1 MEDGEK
7 SYRDQNH
14 AYFLENLKF
23 CPHTQLEKVKGMH
36 AENWKSKWYLTGR
49 KKQGKKLQLVV

>member
-1 MEDGEK
+1 MHFPVSTGRKMQDGEK

-36 AENWKSKWYLTGR
+36 AEN
-49 KKQGKKLQLVV
+49 